1 MNRWAVMIL
10 IAGCILFA
18 GITCVQG
25 NEKLE
30 NMKQPTAVLDDSHM
44 IFRDEAVSYI
54 ASIDQENMVNSV
66 VRLNEPDEYMKVV
79 ACEETGKDFYILE
92 WKKDLEDEF
101 FYQVSKISKD
111 LTDKKE
117 YSVYELPQDETF
129 SSFWAIDNGQLHML
143 TIDRAGRSAMEY
155 ALTFSEGSTQLQL
168 VRLQNLR
175 RKNGILSHVEYVG
188 DELYGVLEDGTCLRL
203 GNEAEEE
210 ISAEDCPVFGKAV
223 SFPNT
228 TVDGMTL
235 GVRIRVSKEDIIKN
249 GVLISLGCLFLV
261 VIIIQYSN
269 WITYH
274 KLQKVS
280 KGMVSG
286 QMLPKK
292 PLFLNRNGD
301 LIWKAL
307 SEINKN
313 MSRYNYSKMMS
324 FQAYYR
330 FAPKKIE
337 KMLGK
342 ESIADVNIGDMVEL
356 FGTIAIV
363 SMEITDTTDRKKLTE
378 WLGARCETI
387 IHQQAKHDGIK
398 VVNNGSLSQMQFM
411 FLDHV
416 ADALRFGRETM
427 LELEENGLMKDMEH
441 ITILLDTSKFS
452 YGITG
457 VDDEVFPFI
466 IAPQTD
472 VIGKYLER
480 FNELDVRMIMTED
493 TLLRLGEKVQTRFIG
508 KLHVGIKEIKLYQV
522 LDVYKEFDR
531 QSRIKTD
538 QMFRSAL
545 ELFYQSD
552 FYLARNTFAEVL
564 KKCPDDLVAKY
575 YMFRCE
581 EALNSNSTEVNF
593 DLF

>member
-129 SSFWAIDNGQLHML
+129 SSFWAIDNGQIHML

>member
-66 VRLNEPDEYMKVV
+66 VRLNESDEYMKVV
-79 ACEETGKDFYILE
+79 ACEETEKDFYILE

-223 SFPNT
+223 SFPNI

-235 GVRIRVSKEDIIKN
+235 GVRIRVSKENIIKN

-342 ESIADVNIGDMVEL
+342 ESIADVNIGDMVES

-531 QSRIKTD
+531 QNRIKTD

>member
-44 IFRDEAVSYI
+44 IFRDEAVSYV

-66 VRLNEPDEYMKVV
+66 VRLNESDEYMKVV
-79 ACEETGKDFYILE
+79 ACEETEKDFYILE

-143 TIDRAGRSAMEY
+143 TIDRAGRSVMEY

-210 ISAEDCPVFGKAV
+210 ISAEECPVFGKAV
-223 SFPNT
+223 SFLNI

-531 QSRIKTD
+531 QNRIKTD

>member
-44 IFRDEAVSYI
+44 IFRDEAVSYV

-66 VRLNEPDEYMKVV
+66 VRLNESDEYMKVV
-79 ACEETGKDFYILE
+79 ACEETEKDFYILE

-143 TIDRAGRSAMEY
+143 TIDRAGRSVMEY

-210 ISAEDCPVFGKAV
+210 ISAEECPVFGKAV
-223 SFPNT
+223 SFPNI

-531 QSRIKTD
+531 QNRIKTD

>member
-1 MNRWAVMIL
+1 
-10 IAGCILFA
+10 
-18 GITCVQG
+18 
-25 NEKLE
+25 
-30 NMKQPTAVLDDSHM
+30 
-44 IFRDEAVSYI
+44 
-54 ASIDQENMVNSV
+54 
-66 VRLNEPDEYMKVV
+66 
-79 ACEETGKDFYILE
+79 
-92 WKKDLEDEF
+92 
-101 FYQVSKISKD
+101 
-111 LTDKKE
+111 
-117 YSVYELPQDETF
+117 
-129 SSFWAIDNGQLHML
+129 
-143 TIDRAGRSAMEY
+143 
-155 ALTFSEGSTQLQL
+155 
-168 VRLQNLR
+168 
-175 RKNGILSHVEYVG
+175 
-188 DELYGVLEDGTCLRL
+188 
-203 GNEAEEE
+203 
-210 ISAEDCPVFGKAV
+210 
-223 SFPNT
+223 
-228 TVDGMTL
+228 
-235 GVRIRVSKEDIIKN
+235 
-249 GVLISLGCLFLV
+249 
-261 VIIIQYSN
+261 
-269 WITYH
+269 
-274 KLQKVS
+274 
-280 KGMVSG
+280 MVSG

-531 QSRIKTD
+531 QNRIKTD

>member
-66 VRLNEPDEYMKVV
+66 VRLNESDEYMKVV
-79 ACEETGKDFYILE
+79 ACEETEKDFYILE

-223 SFPNT
+223 SFPNI

-235 GVRIRVSKEDIIKN
+235 GVRIRVSKENIIKN

-531 QSRIKTD
+531 QNRIKTD

-564 KKCPDDLVAKY
+564 KKCLDDLVAKY

>member
-44 IFRDEAVSYI
+44 IFRDEAVSYV

-66 VRLNEPDEYMKVV
+66 VRLNESDEYMKVV
-79 ACEETGKDFYILE
+79 ACEETEKDFYILE

-210 ISAEDCPVFGKAV
+210 ISAEECPVFGKAV
-223 SFPNT
+223 SFPNI

-531 QSRIKTD
+531 QNRIKTD

>member
-66 VRLNEPDEYMKVV
+66 VRLNESDEYMKVV
-79 ACEETGKDFYILE
+79 ACEETEKDFYILE

-223 SFPNT
+223 SFPNI

-235 GVRIRVSKEDIIKN
+235 GVRIRVSKENIIKN

-531 QSRIKTD
+531 QNRIKTD